1 MTNSDFLSIFVLNLQ
16 TGLQNERCHQ
26 ESCWRTWPMG
36 CNKSAQVTQLLSQ
49 QVKYHHSRSGV
60 AGSSFED
67 VGGSNYWANWM
78 RAREEVDEHFDQRMD
93 FAIAAGHYCS
103 SQDMTNYFFPRAAA
117 VLGKKKS
124 SFAIK
129 QWNFYCKCIV
139 HKNPS
144 VANIHAANTNTNTST
159 ITNTKQKNKYK

>member
-1 MTNSDFLSIFVLNLQ
+1 M
-16 TGLQNERCHQ
+16 
-26 ESCWRTWPMG
+26 
-36 CNKSAQVTQLLSQ
+36 QLLSQ

-78 RAREEVDEHFDQRMD
+78 RAREVVDEHFDQRMY
-93 FAIAAGHYCS
+93 FAIAASHYCGTH
-103 SQDMTNYFFPRAAA
+103 DMTNYFFARAAA

-139 HKNPS
+139 HKNQS
-144 VANIHAANTNTNTST
+144 VANIYTANTNTNTST

>member
-1 MTNSDFLSIFVLNLQ
+1 
-16 TGLQNERCHQ
+16 
-26 ESCWRTWPMG
+26 MG

-49 QVKYHHSRSGV
+49 QVKYHHCRSGV

-78 RAREEVDEHFDQRMD
+78 GAREEVADHFDQRMD
-93 FAIAAGHYCS
+93 FAIAARTYCGTH
-103 SQDMTNYFFPRAAA
+103 DMSNYFFARAAA

-129 QWNFYCKCIV
+129 LWKFYCKCIV

-144 VANIHAANTNTNTST
+144 VANIYTANTNTNTST
-159 ITNTKQKNKYK
+159 ITNTKQKNKYKYMDLSALFVQYFIVMHRRA

>member
-1 MTNSDFLSIFVLNLQ
+1 
-16 TGLQNERCHQ
+16 
-26 ESCWRTWPMG
+26 
-36 CNKSAQVTQLLSQ
+36 
-49 QVKYHHSRSGV
+49 
-60 AGSSFED
+60 
-67 VGGSNYWANWM
+67 M

-93 FAIAAGHYCS
+93 FAIAAGHYCGTH
-103 SQDMTNYFFPRAAA
+103 DMTNYFFARAAA

-159 ITNTKQKNKYK
+159 ITNTKQKYKYKYMDISALFVQLQIPNKNTNTNTWIYLRYLYSIL